1 MDLGKRIRGMKNQYG
16 TCNPFEICRQEDIP
30 IEYVDINCPLAET
43 VFLHD
48 HPIILLSGEL
58 AESRER
64 YFVCAHEL
72 AHVELHNGL
81 QDYYAQNS
89 ANRAK
94 TECEAN
100 KFAAELCKQLYEEE
114 HGERPDCFDCLY
126 HTYGVNHEMMDYL

>member
-1 MDLGKRIRGMKNQYG
+1 MKNQYG

-81 QDYYAQNS
+81 QGYYAQNS
-89 ANRAK
+89 INRAK

-100 KFAAELCKQLYEEE
+100 RFAAELCKQLYEEE
-114 HGERPDCFDCLY
+114 YGECPDCFDCL
-126 HTYGVNHEMMDYL
+126 HRMYGVNQTMMDYL